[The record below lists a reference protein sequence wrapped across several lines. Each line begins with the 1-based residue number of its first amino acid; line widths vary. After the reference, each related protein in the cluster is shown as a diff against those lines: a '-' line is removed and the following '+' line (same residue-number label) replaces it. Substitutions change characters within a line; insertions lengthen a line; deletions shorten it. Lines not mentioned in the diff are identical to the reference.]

1 MKDTDA
7 IFVTSTVAKGTG
19 LFMLK
24 ISKSYTPLLA
34 DLGFTAVTDPAAANA
49 RLIKVGDALAS
60 GDVIKLRI
68 SLKGSTTKP
77 ATSTNIICST
87 KEVAGA
93 MGKVAQKSFGARII
107 TGVRSPR
114 KLRYR

>member
-7 IFVTSTVAKGTG
+7 IFATCPVAKGTG
-19 LFMLK
+19 VFMLK
-24 ISKSYTPLLA
+24 LSKKYTPILA
-34 DLGFTAVTDPAAANA
+34 DLGFTDVPDPATANA

-60 GDVIKLRI
+60 GDIIKLRI
-68 SLKGSTTKP
+68 SLKGTTSKP
-77 ATSTNIICST
+77 ATSTSIVCST

-93 MGKVAQKSFGARII
+93 MAKISQKTFGEII